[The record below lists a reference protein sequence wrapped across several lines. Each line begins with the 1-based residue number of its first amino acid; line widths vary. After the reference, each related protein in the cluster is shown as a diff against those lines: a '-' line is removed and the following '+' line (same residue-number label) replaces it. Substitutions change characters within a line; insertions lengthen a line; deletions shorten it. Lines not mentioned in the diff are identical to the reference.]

1 MNACGM
7 VAVVCAGVMA
17 GGCAHECEAAYHA
30 ATAADVACAAA
41 GVATRDPALLLQCHA
56 NTVAAHDALRT
67 SKCAPHLGTVK
78 P

>member
-1 MNACGM
+1 MNARGVVTM
-7 VAVVCAGVMA
+7 VCAGVMA

-41 GVATRDPALLLQCHA
+41 GVATRDPALLLQCNA
-56 NTVAAHDALRT
+56 NTVAAYASLRT
-67 SKCAPHLGTVK
+67 SKCAPHLRKVK